1 MPRYR
6 TGVARRLGPCCGQGG
21 MGVGRLLGS
30 SGGQGGNG
38 VQGHGAEARSF
49 PRVGFGGFLKT
60 GHRSGS
66 RVPSKPWRSSLE
78 EHVAGSRRLRRCEE
92 KYPKDRHRPKDG
104 HVSFR
109 FCPYGL
115 SSLAS
120 RVRGVLVFCERLKI
134 SPHQPRA
141 G

>member
-1 MPRYR
+1 
-6 TGVARRLGPCCGQGG
+6 
-21 MGVGRLLGS
+21 MGVGRPLGP

-38 VQGHGAEARSF
+38 VQGHGTEARSF
-49 PRVGFGGFLKT
+49 PRVGFGGFLKA

-66 RVPSKPWRSSLE
+66 RVPSEPWHSSLE
-78 EHVAGSRRLRRCEE
+78 EHVAGLRRLRRCEA
-92 KYPKDRHRPKDG
+92 KSPKDRHHPKDG

-120 RVRGVLVFCERLKI
+120 RVRGVLVFCERL
-134 SPHQPRA
+134 
-141 G
+141 